1 MQPTCAILQVPYWD
15 VEAAWPEAAPL
26 LQQAL
31 DTQDEWT
38 LEAVRR
44 ELLSSPYSQRPMQLW
59 MIPGRFALV
68 TQIQVFPSGVRK
80 CLLFLGG
87 GDDLEAIKAAQP
99 AVAAW
104 AHKFHGCTK
113 LLIYGRRGFLRA
125 LDGFKETSTVMECDI
140 WDGAE

>member
-1 MQPTCAILQVPYWD
+1 MLRR
-15 VEAAWPEAAPL
+15 
-26 LQQAL
+26 AL

-44 ELLSSPYSQRPMQLW
+44 ELLGAAYSQRPMQLW
-59 MIPGRFALV
+59 MIAERFALV

-87 GDDLEAIKAAQP
+87 GDDLDAIKAAQP

-104 AHKFHGCTK
+104 AKTYHGCTK
-113 LLIYGRRGFLRA
+113 LLIYGRRGFLKA
-125 LDGFKETSTVMECDI
+125 LDGFKEISTVMERDI
-140 WDGAE
+140 WDGQV

>member
-1 MQPTCAILQVPYWD
+1 MKTTHAIIQVPYWGI
-15 VEAAWPEAAPL
+15 EAVWPEAAPM
-26 LQQAL
+26 LQRAL

-44 ELLSSPYSQRPMQLW
+44 ELLSAAYNQRPMQLW

-87 GDDLEAIKAAQP
+87 GADLEAIKAAQP
-99 AVAAW
+99 VVAAW
-104 AHKFHGCTK
+104 AARFHGCTK

-125 LDGFKETSTVMECDI
+125 LDGFKEISTVMERDI